1 MLAVRRLLHHKPDDP
16 KFGTYHTVQDADGN
30 FQSTL
35 RLIHRAQAA
44 ARLRKREY
52 KGEVCGAVPRWKQS
66 CQPPACFG
74 MILKHRRKPQSCRLQ
89 RRCRGRRNAAQS
101 AMQPAKCD
109 GMALVWRVH
118 RKGAESHRATCTF
131 LIL

>member
-74 MILKHRRKPQSCRLQ
+74 MILKSAARVFWDDPQAQEKAAKLPPSKKVQRQKKRRAE
-89 RRCRGRRNAAQS
+89 RNAA
-101 AMQPAKCD
+101 
-109 GMALVWRVH
+109 
-118 RKGAESHRATCTF
+118 RKVRRYGTSVAGS
-131 LIL
+131 